1 MMRWGFSE
9 HDDVGGSVNLMRWGF
24 SELDEVGVQ

>member
-1 MMRWGFSE
+1 MNLMRWGFSE

-24 SELDEVGVQ
+24 SEHD